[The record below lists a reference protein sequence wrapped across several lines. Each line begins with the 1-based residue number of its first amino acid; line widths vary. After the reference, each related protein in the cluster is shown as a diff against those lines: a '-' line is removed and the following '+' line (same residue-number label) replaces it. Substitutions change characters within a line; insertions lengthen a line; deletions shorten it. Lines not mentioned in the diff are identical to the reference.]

1 MSPTPGSREVDVIAL
16 DTRFRAAIAGGGSP
30 VARAIAW
37 PASRFSHGSP
47 SGLGPL
53 RPAQHRHVRHPVA
66 VPPQARANTRTSIN
80 TITSGI
86 DDNNN
91 FDISENFNMIQ
102 LRDTFRFGINDTS
115 SFDIN
120 VTFRN
125 NANAK
130 AQS

>member
-1 MSPTPGSREVDVIAL
+1 M
-16 DTRFRAAIAGGGSP
+16 
-30 VARAIAW
+30 VARQASVLFGQPTS
-37 PASRFSHGSP
+37 PASS
-47 SGLGPL
+47 
-53 RPAQHRHVRHPVA
+53 RPASSCRTTA
-66 VPPQARANTRTSIN
+66 SARKHKNVNLN

-102 LRDTFRFGINDTS
+102 LRDTFRFGINDTN